1 MYCREGV
8 SLGSNSEAGKP
19 PAPML
24 LSNSLFPDVRTSD
37 DGEDNHEP
45 GQLELGRDSNNEEET
60 TGVSSLD
67 RMVRCARN
75 IFAFDSFFND
85 SSWES
90 EHSNIFHSVLHEKSG
105 EHLPPCCC
113 RSSGLEPLR

>member
-8 SLGSNSEAGKP
+8 SLGSNSESGKP

-75 IFAFDSFFND
+75 IFAFDSSFM
-85 SSWES
+85 
-90 EHSNIFHSVLHEKSG
+90 
-105 EHLPPCCC
+105 
-113 RSSGLEPLR
+113 

>member
-1 MYCREGV
+1 MTAAACKDTMLIMGYRVYCREGV
-8 SLGSNSEAGKP
+8 SLGSNSEVLL
-19 PAPML
+19 APML
-24 LSNSLFPDVRTSD
+24 LSNSLFPDVCTSD

-75 IFAFDSFFND
+75 IFAFDSF
-85 SSWES
+85 
-90 EHSNIFHSVLHEKSG
+90 
-105 EHLPPCCC
+105 
-113 RSSGLEPLR
+113 